1 MSEYELNDILQQ
13 LKDKTP
19 MIYDIEKEDL
29 KYDSKSLYYKAYK
42 SIFKLREE
50 NRKLREKK

>member
-1 MSEYELNDILQQ
+1 MNDYELNEILQQ

-29 KYDSKSLYYKAYK
+29 KYDNKSIYYKAYK
-42 SIFKLREE
+42 CIFQLKEE